1 MVGGDEV
8 LLVAAGGKE
17 YRPVGIVAAIGEE
30 LQGQDGASSPPF
42 ADHLNGVGTAK
53 LLVGTDDDEIDRE
66 AAKDPFLGKP
76 SPDLLSFA
84 GDHGCVFRIGR
95 EPAAKIA
102 LSAGPAEQLIVS
114 RQ

>member
-1 MVGGDEV
+1 M
-8 LLVAAGGKE
+8 AAGGKE

-30 LQGQDGASSPPF
+30 LQGQERVRCPALSQI
-42 ADHLNGVGTAK
+42 HLDGVG
-53 LLVGTDDDEIDRE
+53 LPSFLVGTDDDEIDRE
-66 AAKDPFLGKP
+66 AAEDPFLGKP
-76 SPDLLSFA
+76 SPDLLGFA

-102 LSAGPAEQLIVS
+102 LSAGPAEQLIVR